1 MKTNNDYTIASVQKA
16 LKVLKLFDANHR
28 EMSLT
33 EISDRANMRKG
44 TMLRVLETLREE
56 DFVRYNSRIKKYQL
70 GIAIYSL
77 SASAFFFNNIIDVV
91 RNQLEEP
98 IKELNMVGHLA
109 VLREGKIILIDRIL
123 PNSNYSV
130 YDLNSTVG
138 GEIEAHCTGVGKVL
152 VAFTNAATRE
162 KILANCSFARKSQH
176 TITDRAE
183 YAKVIREVQKQGY
196 AVNFGENEEYLK
208 CITYPIFNAAGEGIA
223 ALSLTGVIQCF
234 TPELE
239 VKCHKILKIV
249 TTEASREFGYQ
260 KK

>member
-1 MKTNNDYTIASVQKA
+1 MNNSDYIIASVQKA

-33 EISDRANMRKG
+33 EISERANMRKG
-44 TMLRVLETLREE
+44 TMLRVLETLKEE
-56 DFVRYNSRIKKYQL
+56 EFVRYDSKIKKYQL
-70 GIAIYSL
+70 GIAIYTL

-91 RNQLEEP
+91 RSHLEGP
-98 IKELNMVGHLA
+98 IKKLNMVGHLA

-123 PNSNYSV
+123 PNSSYSV

-152 VAFTNAATRE
+152 VAFTDATTRE
-162 KILANCSFARKSQH
+162 KILNNCSFARKSQH

-183 YAKVIREVQKQGY
+183 YEKVVRKVQEQGF

-208 CITYPIFNAAGEGIA
+208 CITYPIFNAKGEGVA

-234 TPELE
+234 TPELDAQ
-239 VKCHKILKIV
+239 CHKILREV
-249 TTEASREFGYQ
+249 TIKVSREFGYQ